1 MPRQPL
7 TGVGARVGLTVA
19 GKGAGV
25 GANEEEE
32 GDPPL
37 LLHDVLLLAS
47 PAPEREAL
55 VPARHHTA
63 PAPETTIC
71 MQPGRQADRQAHTGR
86 PADKQASV

>member
-37 LLHDVLLLAS
+37 LLLHDVVLLAS
-47 PAPEREAL
+47 PEREAL
-55 VPARHHTA
+55 VPARHDTA
-63 PAPETTIC
+63 PPPESTIC
-71 MQPGRQADRQAHTGR
+71 MQ
-86 PADKQASV
+86 